1 MSQSPLALSHRTALL
16 GGMSCYCRSDMGSQL
31 LSYHLAPRRPKF
43 ALPPNA
49 CDAHVHVFGPQS
61 RFPFAPTRSF
71 TPCEAPKEKLFAL
84 HALLGVER
92 CVVVQSN
99 AHGLDNSVTE
109 DAIAARKGKYVGIAL
124 VPLTISD
131 TELRRFDASGFR
143 GARFHFMRHLGAST
157 PIGDLIAFGK
167 RLAAL
172 GWHLQLHFESP
183 YVHDLAP
190 AMLRAPVPVVIDHM
204 ARIDASRGIDQPD
217 FRKLLELTRD
227 DRIWV
232 KVSGAERASRSGPP
246 YEDAIP
252 FARALVEAAGDRVLW
267 GTDWPHPN
275 LAHVPDDG
283 VLVDLLAS
291 IAPTEEE
298 RQALLVTNPERLYR
312 FGART

>member
-1 MSQSPLALSHRTALL
+1 
-16 GGMSCYCRSDMGSQL
+16 MGSQS
-31 LSYHLAPRRPKF
+31 LSYHPAPRRPKL
-43 ALPPNA
+43 ALPRGT
-49 CDAHVHVFGPQS
+49 CDAHVHVFGPQA

-124 VPLTISD
+124 VPVSVSD
-131 TELRRFDASGFR
+131 AELRRLDATGFR

-157 PIGDLIAFGK
+157 PIDEIVAFGN
-167 RLAAL
+167 RLANL
-172 GWHLQLHFESP
+172 GWHLQLHFEST

-204 ARIDASRGIDQPD
+204 ARIDASRGVDQPD
-217 FRKLLELTRD
+217 FRKLLELLRD

-232 KVSGAERASRSGPP
+232 KVGGAERASRKGPP

-252 FARALVEAAGDRVLW
+252 FARALVEAAGDRALW

-283 VLVDLLAS
+283 VVVDLLAS
-291 IAPTEEE
+291 IAPSEAQ

-312 FGART
+312 FRARS

>member
-1 MSQSPLALSHRTALL
+1 MTSTSSPS
-16 GGMSCYCRSDMGSQL
+16 
-31 LSYHLAPRRPKF
+31 LSYHPAPRRPKL
-43 ALPPNA
+43 ALPPGA
-49 CDAHVHVFGPQS
+49 CDAHVHVFGPQA
-61 RFPFAPTRSF
+61 RFPFAPGRSF

-84 HALLGVER
+84 HALLGIER

-109 DAIAARKGKYVGIAL
+109 DAIAARQGRYVGIAL
-124 VPLTISD
+124 VPVTVGD
-131 TELRRFDASGFR
+131 AELRRLDAAGFR

-157 PIGDLIAFGK
+157 PIEDIIAFGT
-167 RLAAL
+167 RLAGL
-172 GWHLQLHFESP
+172 GWHLQLHFESE
-183 YVHDLAP
+183 YAHALAP
-190 AMLRAPVPVVIDHM
+190 ALLRAPVPVVIDHM

-217 FRKLLELTRD
+217 FRELLELVRD

-232 KVSGAERASRSGPP
+232 KVSGVERASRKGPP

-252 FARALVEAAGDRVLW
+252 FARALVETAGDRVLW

-283 VLVDLLAS
+283 LLVDLLAS
-291 IAPTEEE
+291 IAPSEGG

-312 FGART
+312 FGARS

>member
-1 MSQSPLALSHRTALL
+1 MTSTSAPP
-16 GGMSCYCRSDMGSQL
+16 
-31 LSYHLAPRRPKF
+31 LSYHPAPRRPKL
-43 ALPPNA
+43 ALPRGA
-49 CDAHVHVFGPQS
+49 CDAHVHVFGPEA
-61 RFPFAPTRSF
+61 RFPFAPGRSY

-109 DAIAARKGKYVGIAL
+109 DAIAARTGKYVGIAR
-124 VPLTISD
+124 VPLTID
-131 TELRRFDASGFR
+131 DAELRRLDAAGFR
-143 GARFHFMRHLGAST
+143 GARFHFTRHLGAST
-157 PIGDLIAFGK
+157 PIDDVIAFGN
-167 RLAAL
+167 RLADL
-172 GWHLQLHFESP
+172 GWHLQLHFESA
-183 YVHDLAP
+183 YVHELAP
-190 AMLRAPVPVVIDHM
+190 ALRRAPVPVVVDHM
-204 ARIDASRGIDQPD
+204 ARIDASLGVDQPD
-217 FRKLLELTRD
+217 FRKLLELLRD

-232 KVSGAERASRSGPP
+232 KVSGTERASRKGPP

-291 IAPTEEE
+291 IAPSE
-298 RQALLVTNPERLYR
+298 RERHALLVANPERLYR
-312 FGART
+312 FGARS